1 MTFDALGA
9 APLLGDT
16 PLLVVHGRSD
26 AYCSPELAAAV
37 YEDASGPKEML
48 WLDAERHID
57 LYDVEPYITQAADA
71 TASFL
76 HRVL

>member
-1 MTFDALGA
+1 MA
-9 APLLGDT
+9 
-16 PLLVVHGRSD
+16 H
-26 AYCSPELAAAV
+26 AV
-37 YEDASGPKEML
+37 YEDASGPKVMV
-48 WLDAERHID
+48 WLDAERHIG